1 MSENKWAILA
11 IIVFLIVQG
20 TFFVYTTEN
29 LNSRTIKYDCG
40 MAEWHPDIPVGVK
53 EDCRKLRAKQSGR
66 L

>member
-1 MSENKWAILA
+1 MSENKWAIFA
-11 IIVFLIVQG
+11 VIVFLIVQG

-53 EDCRKLRAKQSGR
+53 
-66 L
+66 